1 MKGKKLIFIS
11 VIKRDG
17 SGTTNIEDRN
27 NSYLDEES
35 FKINTLSLSNET
47 FIASAFNSY
56 VVKKR

>member
-27 NSYLDEES
+27 NSSLDEES
-35 FKINTLSLSNET
+35 FKINPLSLSNET